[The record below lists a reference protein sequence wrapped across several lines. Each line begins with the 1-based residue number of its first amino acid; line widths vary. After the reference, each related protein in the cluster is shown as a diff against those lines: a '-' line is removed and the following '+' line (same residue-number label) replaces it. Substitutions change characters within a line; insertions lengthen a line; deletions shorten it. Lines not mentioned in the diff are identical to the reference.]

1 MTGPLRFH
9 HTQILETLELSPDY
23 EVSLLRLVEKVTN
36 GSQIEISPTG
46 TSFLL
51 RPGVMIGGLIT
62 HDCPLSRSVGYFL
75 ELAIPIA
82 CFMKKPLVLT
92 LRGITTD
99 DKDLGIDLIRTV
111 TLPHLTLF
119 GIEDGVE
126 FKVGSF
132 GQCPPLESN
141 DSL

>member
-1 MTGPLRFH
+1 
-9 HTQILETLELSPDY
+9 
-23 EVSLLRLVEKVTN
+23 
-36 GSQIEISPTG
+36 
-46 TSFLL
+46 
-51 RPGVMIGGLIT
+51 MIGGPIT

-75 ELAIPIA
+75 ELIVPVA

-99 DKDLGIDLIRTV
+99 NKDLGVDLIRTV

-126 FKVGSF
+126 FKVGPF
-132 GQCPPLESN
+132 GQAQSSGSDDNL
-141 DSL
+141 

>member
-1 MTGPLRFH
+1 
-9 HTQILETLELSPDY
+9 
-23 EVSLLRLVEKVTN
+23 
-36 GSQIEISPTG
+36 
-46 TSFLL
+46 
-51 RPGVMIGGLIT
+51 MIGGLII

-75 ELAIPIA
+75 ELIVPIA

-99 DKDLGIDLIRTV
+99 DKDLGVDLIRTI

-126 FKVGSF
+126 FKVGPF
-132 GQCPPLESN
+132 GQSQYLILTTTCRLRN
-141 DSL
+141 GVLLLVVVVRCN

>member
-9 HTQILETLELSPDY
+9 HTQILETLELYSDY

-51 RPGVMIGGLIT
+51 RPGVMIGGPIT

-75 ELAIPIA
+75 ELVIPIA

-99 DKDLGIDLIRTV
+99 DKDLGVDLIRTV

-132 GQCPPLESN
+132 GQ
-141 DSL
+141 